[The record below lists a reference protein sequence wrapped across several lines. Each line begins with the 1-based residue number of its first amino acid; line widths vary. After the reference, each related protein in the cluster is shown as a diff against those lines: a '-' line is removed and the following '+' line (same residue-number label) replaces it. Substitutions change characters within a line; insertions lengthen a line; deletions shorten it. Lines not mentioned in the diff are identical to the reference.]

1 MEIVNKKAYHD
12 YFVEDTYECG
22 IVLRGNEIKSIR
34 SSMVSLKEAWVQVQ
48 DGNLVLRGMNIT
60 KWETA
65 NDFDVDPLRERI
77 LLAHKSEIRK
87 ISESISADGYTVK
100 PLKLY
105 FVKGR
110 CKVLVGVCKGKHN
123 YDKREALREKQQKR
137 DIDRA
142 LKVKNSF

>member
-22 IVLRGNEIKSIR
+22 IVLRGNEIKGIR

-48 DGNLVLRGMNIT
+48 DGSLVLRGMNIT

-87 ISESISADGYTVK
+87 ISESISADGYTAK

-142 LKVKNSF
+142 LKVKNSV

>member
-77 LLAHKSEIRK
+77 LLAHKSEIHK
-87 ISESISADGYTVK
+87 ISESISADGYTAK

-142 LKVKNSF
+142 LKVKNSV

>member
-87 ISESISADGYTVK
+87 ISESISADGYTAK

-105 FVKGR
+105 FAKGR

-142 LKVKNSF
+142 LKAKNSV

>member
-48 DGNLVLRGMNIT
+48 DGSLVLRGMNIT

-87 ISESISADGYTVK
+87 ISESISADGYTAK

-142 LKVKNSF
+142 LKVKNSV

>member
-65 NDFDVDPLRERI
+65 NDFDVDHLRERI

-87 ISESISADGYTVK
+87 ISESISADGYTAK